1 MKVKSHILSIDKV
14 QSIAPVHFRIV
25 RCHQIKKRHHIWLLL
40 PKVFTDLEKILS
52 LKWRCPPWEIFHW
65 WRGEHSTDPAVRPI
79 VECSVRVSPGQDSI
93 VLYLWYI
100 NYISVNLLFKKAPL
114 RDQSNRPQSEKQCL
128 KHIWLL
134 RARFYDT
141 ERIPTKGKR
150 NKIMQ
155 MKMYS
160 IEKLKLNHN
169 ELPLYAYRN
178 GPNNNKWCY
187 QVLARTLT
195 HC

>member
-1 MKVKSHILSIDKV
+1 M
-14 QSIAPVHFRIV
+14 
-25 RCHQIKKRHHIWLLL
+25 
-40 PKVFTDLEKILS
+40 T
-52 LKWRCPPWEIFHW
+52 
-65 WRGEHSTDPAVRPI
+65 
-79 VECSVRVSPGQDSI
+79 
-93 VLYLWYI
+93 
-100 NYISVNLLFKKAPL
+100 
-114 RDQSNRPQSEKQCL
+114 
-128 KHIWLL
+128 L

-178 GPNNNKWCY
+178 GPNNNKCCY

-195 HC
+195 HCQDTKLIKKHFGRLTVCTKVEHMHA